1 MSSADIKIRS
11 MLEEDLSQVQA
22 LDKIS
27 FSRPWPDN
35 AFQIEFANKGVSFQW
50 VAEASFSTGNSCLAG
65 VIVIWLILDEAHIAT
80 IAVHPDYRR
89 CGIGR
94 KMLGHALLGL
104 INIGAEKAFLEVRS
118 GNLPAQTLYLQFDF
132 SVTTVRRHYYQDNQE
147 DALLMTLEPLTAER
161 IRQAARLDIDGKIIT
176 NDQMGKEE
184 M

>member
-11 MLEEDLSQVQA
+11 MLEEDLRQVQA

-27 FSRPWPDN
+27 FSLPWPDN
-35 AFQIEFANKGVSFQW
+35 AFQVEFANKGVSYQW
-50 VAEASFSTGNSCLAG
+50 VAEASFSAANSCLAG
-65 VIVIWLILDEAHIAT
+65 MIVIWLIMDEAHIAT
-80 IAVHPDYRR
+80 IAVHPNYRR

-94 KMLGHALLGL
+94 TILGHALLSL
-104 INIGAEKAFLEVRS
+104 KNKGAEKAFLEVRR
-118 GNLPAQTLYLQFDF
+118 GNLAAQGLYLHFGF

-161 IRQAARLDIDGKIIT
+161 IRQAAGLDIDGKIIT
-176 NDQMGKEE
+176 NNQMGKEE